1 MVCLRRRIIIEWSWG
16 IGGLTLW
23 ALHVK
28 SVTSVPNAVLHFLD
42 MLLDRRQIVFRK
54 ILWSNNSRFGLYS
67 KTNFILFELVVDDKS
82 VIWIFVP
89 IWNNLWGLMAYPKVF
104 VPQPRRSYRWPVL
117 LDLSP
122 FSRLSLLSVIQ
133 EVLRVLLLLY
143 CGQSLDALHLGSV
156 DLVFVYYILL
166 VDCLRQVVWQIVPE
180 GATEGGVKVVYHMD
194 AFPLDCTLAHLSW
207 LVL

>member
-16 IGGLTLW
+16 ISGLTLW

-28 SVTSVPNAVLHFLD
+28 RVTSVPNAVIHFLA

-54 ILWSNNSRFGLYS
+54 ILWSDTSWFGLYS
-67 KTNFILFELVVDDKS
+67 KTNFILFELIVDDQS

-89 IWNNLWGLMAYPKVF
+89 IWNDLRGLMLYPKVL
-104 VPQPRRSYRWPVL
+104 VPQPRGSFQWPIL
-117 LDLSP
+117 LNLSP
-122 FSRLSLLSVIQ
+122 FSSLSLLSVIQ

-156 DLVFVYYILL
+156 NLVFVYYILL

-180 GATEGGVKVVYHMD
+180 GATEGGVKVVYHLD